1 MTLGLALRLGR
12 VSNLPTVT
20 SNVLAAIALAGVTA
34 RPLAIAGLCV
44 AMSMMYIA
52 GMFLNDAFD
61 REIDRVERPE
71 RPIPSGQVEAVTVF
85 DVGFGLLG
93 LGVGLV
99 GALAYTTGA
108 GWPPVLAAIALASLI
123 VFYDAY
129 HKQNP
134 LAPFVMGL
142 CRAGV
147 YVTAALCVHAQLT
160 PALWLGIAALISY
173 LIGLT
178 YIARHENMLTFDGV
192 WPLIFLAVPFG
203 AALPR
208 TPLAIAIYIALF
220 VWIVRALGLLA
231 KRRIRDAVVS
241 LIAGISL
248 VDALW
253 IARADHPAMATAAL
267 ACFVLT
273 NLLQRVVPGT

>member
-1 MTLGLALRLGR
+1 MNWSVALRLGR

-20 SNVLAAIALAGVTA
+20 SNVLAAIALAGVSASRTTVV
-34 RPLAIAGLCV
+34 GLCV
-44 AMSMMYIA
+44 ALSMMYVA
-52 GMFLNDAFD
+52 GMFLNDFFD
-61 REIDRVERPE
+61 REIDGVERPE
-71 RPIPSGQVEAVTVF
+71 RPIPSGQVNAAAVF

-93 LGVGLV
+93 GGVVMIGV
-99 GALAYTTGA
+99 LAYATDA
-108 GWPPVLAAIALASLI
+108 GWRPVIAAIALASLI
-123 VFYDAY
+123 IFYDAY
-129 HKQNP
+129 HKRNP

-147 YVTAALCVHAQLT
+147 YVTAALCVQAELT
-160 PALWLGIAALISY
+160 PALWLGIAALIAY

-208 TPLAIAIYIALF
+208 TGLAIAIYIALF

-231 KRRIRDAVVS
+231 RRRIRDAVVS

-253 IARADHPAMATAAL
+253 IARADHPAMAVAAL